1 MAFIGQRRELLQN
14 YCHVMISEQSQSD
27 QDAGSHRTG
36 RRTIRRETPYK
47 VRYAFNYCTLDYTFA
62 FFDEEAFQKEYDW
75 LALSGVNV
83 VLDLAGQEAVWIR
96 FLMNFG
102 YSFDEAKD
110 WLSGPSY
117 YAWQFMDN
125 PEIFGGPIPD
135 GWITDRLNM
144 AGKPMLET
152 LIGHGYRIARICWHG
167 ADQFCRV
174 SGCGYLETRRM
185 VRP

>member
-1 MAFIGQRRELLQN
+1 MVDGKVHIKGNDGVSLARGVNDYYKN
-14 YCHVMISEQSQSD
+14 YCHVMISEQANQTKMPE
-27 QDAGSHRTG
+27 AIVPVEG
-36 RRTIRRETPYK
+36 TIRRETPYK

-125 PEIFGGPIPD
+125 LEIFGGPIPD

-144 AGKPMLET
+144 ARENQRWK
-152 LIGHGYRIARICWHG
+152 R
-167 ADQFCRV
+167 
-174 SGCGYLETRRM
+174 
-185 VRP
+185 